1 MLDSFLFGIEIKT
14 GKAPKITNGTTVA
27 SQDLANLPVWVVTHS
42 VDEDYPHNEQARVT
56 SFERIFFHLEQLRLL
71 QY

>member
-1 MLDSFLFGIEIKT
+1 MLEPCLFGLEIKT
-14 GKAPKITNGTTVA
+14 GNAPKITKGTTVA
-27 SQDLANLPVWVVTHS
+27 SQDLGNLPVWVVTHS
-42 VDEDYPHNEQARVT
+42 VDEDYPHNEQVRVT